1 MQWRFAAGLSPEE
14 RGGLEVLIR
23 DWQGLRA
30 RPGAVVLKE
39 NQIRTVLLVPAPE
52 RPAGRPGEGRWVV
65 KVYRH
70 LGFYDRLRSRLFSSR
85 SEREF
90 RALSVLRQR
99 GFPVPRPLACGLR
112 RRRGL
117 TVEGGLVM
125 EEIAGGL
132 PLPALLSQVYG
143 PMAAGSPAIGAAPER
158 LAEVRPLLIQ
168 LGALVRR
175 LHECGVYHP
184 DLHGGN
190 LLLDSSGKAPLH
202 LIDLHSCRFIGF
214 VPRFLRLQGLAKA
227 AGSLRQALPPEE
239 LRWILI
245 GYLDAGTARPG
256 GGGPEKALEPIM
268 EGAAARLREE
278 IAPIVLRLSRRQ
290 LRSRTRRC
298 LLNSTVFAVERWK
311 GFHAFRRRA
320 FPLEPVEPFLRAE
333 PSGEV
338 LKRSPGGWVARVRA
352 GEREAILK
360 HRRYGLLERLASLF
374 SPPRLRRAWVAAL
387 GLEVRSLPAPQGL
400 ALVER
405 RRWGLVREAW
415 LFQETVPGAAP
426 LDRFLWETY
435 GPAARAAPGRPRGK
449 LELARALGRLAR
461 RLHDAGVRKHD
472 LAPQNLLVAPDLK
485 LWMVDLDDVC
495 FCGRLSGRRRER
507 NLAQLGNLPEGHI
520 STADFLRALKAYDGG
535 EGTYY
540 NAPAIARL
548 RFQILDE
555 AFHTI
560 VRMTLD
566 EHRANG
572 S

>member
-14 RGGLEVLIR
+14 RAGLEVLIR
-23 DWQGLRA
+23 DWEGLRS
-30 RPGAVVLKE
+30 RPGAMVLKE
-39 NQIRTVLLVPAPE
+39 NRIRTVLRVPAPD
-52 RPAGRPGEGRWVV
+52 RPPAAERWVV

-70 LGFYDRLRSRLFSSR
+70 LGFYDRLRARLFSSR
-85 SEREF
+85 AEREF
-90 RALSVLRQR
+90 RALRALRQR

-132 PLPALLSQVYG
+132 PLPALLSQTYG
-143 PMAAGSPAIGAAPER
+143 PDRSCDPANGAAPER
-158 LAEVRPLLIQ
+158 LAEVRSLLIQ

-175 LHECGVYHP
+175 LHESGVYHP

-190 LLLDSSGKAPLH
+190 LLLDSSGKASLH
-202 LIDLHSCRFIGF
+202 LIDLHSCRFPGF
-214 VPRFLRLQGLAKA
+214 VPRFLRLKGLAMVA
-227 AGSLRQALPPEE
+227 YSLRQALPVEE
-239 LRWILI
+239 LRWILS
-245 GYLDAGTARPG
+245 GYLDAAAAAR
-256 GGGPEKALEPIM
+256 
-268 EGAAARLREE
+268 EGAAHEDLAPTDLAPAAARLREE
-278 IAPIVLRLSRRQ
+278 IALIIARLARRQ

-311 GFHAFRRRA
+311 GFRAFRRRA
-320 FPLEPVEPFLRAE
+320 FPLEPVEPFLRVE

-338 LKRSPGGWVARVRA
+338 LKRSATGWVARVRA
-352 GEREAILK
+352 CGREVILK
-360 HRRYGLLERLASLF
+360 HRRYGLLERLAGLF
-374 SPPRLRRAWVAAL
+374 STSRLRRAWIAAL
-387 GLEVRSLPAPQGL
+387 GLEVRSLPAPPGL

-415 LFQETVPGAAP
+415 LFQESIPGAAP

-435 GPAARAAPGRPRGK
+435 GPAAPSAPGRCRGK

-461 RLHDAGVRKHD
+461 RLHEAGVLKHD
-472 LAPQNLLVAPDLK
+472 LAPQNLLVTPDSK
-485 LWMVDLDDVC
+485 LWIVDLDDVR
-495 FCGRLSGRRRER
+495 FCDRLSGRRRER

-535 EGTYY
+535 AGKYY
-540 NAPAIARL
+540 SGEAIARL
-548 RFQILDE
+548 RSRLLDE
-555 AFHTI
+555 SFHTI
-560 VRMTLD
+560 VRMTRD
-566 EHRANG
+566 EHRSNG